1 MNMNGAH
8 LHLILTHLPIVGM
21 PLTLLL
27 LLKGHLCRSSDNQRA
42 ALYAMMALAVITLLT
57 NWTGEGAEQVLKG
70 LPEYPRLWVHSHE
83 EAADRATVATG
94 ITGLL
99 ALLQLFWK
107 STAQPLKIATVALAV
122 LSTLLLG
129 YTGLLGGQI
138 RHTEVR
144 TSASASGRDIGGP
157 SGRE

>member
-8 LHLILTHLPIVGM
+8 LHLILTHLPIVVM
-21 PLTLLL
+21 PMALLL

-42 ALYAMMALAVITLLT
+42 ALYAMMALAAITLLT
-57 NWTGEGAEQVLKG
+57 NWTGEGAEHVLKG
-70 LPEYPRLWVHSHE
+70 LPDYPRPWVHSHE
-83 EAADRATVATG
+83 EMADRATIATS
-94 ITGLL
+94 ITGVL

-107 STAQPLKIATVALAV
+107 RAAQPLKLAAVALAV

-144 TSASASGRDIGGP
+144 VSAASAGP
-157 SGRE
+157 A